1 MFTADLALFDVDII
15 IRIDFVLFAGQTS
28 GLCCFLSQNLL
39 A

>member
-15 IRIDFVLFAGQTS
+15 IRIDFVLFAGQAL
-28 GLCCFLSQNLL
+28 GFCCFLIQNLL